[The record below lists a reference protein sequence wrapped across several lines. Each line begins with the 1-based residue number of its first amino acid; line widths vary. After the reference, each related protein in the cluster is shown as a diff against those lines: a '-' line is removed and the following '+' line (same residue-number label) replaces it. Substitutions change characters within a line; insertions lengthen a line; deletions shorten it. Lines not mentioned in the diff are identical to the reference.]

1 MLMRTFVFC
10 KPGAGDR
17 NCVKVNCSS
26 GHCVCVSVCVFFSCV
41 QSSDLQHLLVDA
53 IMAVGAEVGLVLIF
67 PEFRNAAQVPSFARF
82 CIKHQTLSQ
91 QPAKAQDRDAFNV
104 LYEDVGLKTVA
115 TEQKAHTTF
124 MQDIGLN
131 GGEGRHS
138 SF

>member
-1 MLMRTFVFC
+1 MRTFVFC

-104 LYEDVGLKTVA
+104 LFEDVGLKTVA